1 MRIERNSLIA
11 ITLLFMAGCAAS
23 RQARQAENF
32 SSNTDPVKMPIRHAD
47 EYDLDAGNYQYEAAP
62 ENDDTLPSS
71 QIRKPSQVPLHEPIP
86 APPAIGVSRV
96 KRVSQQQDADHRPEH
111 NNYGDDSCGDGY
123 KIGQQT
129 HFPPVYFGE
138 GCVTSSSPCQE
149 TTTLKKFAQG
159 WNLRAKPHRRSR
171 LESTYDCRKG
181 LACEPGFILP
191 EGCSSTFPRARS
203 NRDARSSV
211 KQYIGGALVEPRTAP
226 HANYGGSLA
235 DPLQE
240 NSWDEQAGAEN
251 PHSSSAEMLD
261 LPSTLETLTQS
272 QPSQHVPNVPVI
284 EAAPAIPLPEAQPEL
299 SPAPSIQLPEA
310 PPKIPQQV
318 DPSAVNRILRPPM
331 WPRLGSTAGTYRS
344 APVAASPDGDDAA
357 LPVIQPGRKI

>member
-1 MRIERNSLIA
+1 MRIERNSFIA
-11 ITLLFMAGCAAS
+11 ITLLFMAGCSAS

-32 SSNTDPVKMPIRHAD
+32 PNNTDPVAMPIRHAD
-47 EYDLDAGNYQYEAAP
+47 EYDLDARNYEYEAAP
-62 ENDDTLPSS
+62 ANDDTLPPS

-96 KRVSQQQDADHRPEH
+96 KRVSQQQDAHHRPEH

-123 KIGQQT
+123 RIGQQT
-129 HFPPVYFGE
+129 HFPPVYFSE
-138 GCVTSSSPCQE
+138 GCVTSSPRCPGE
-149 TTTLKKFAQG
+149 TTLEKFAQG

-171 LESTYDCRKG
+171 LETTYDCRKG

-191 EGCSSTFPRARS
+191 EGCSSTFPRGIS
-203 NRDARSSV
+203 NRDSRSRV

-251 PHSSSAEMLD
+251 AHSSPDEMLD
-261 LPSTLETLTQS
+261 LPSTLETPTQS

-284 EAAPAIPLPEAQPEL
+284 ESAPAIPLPEAQPEL
-299 SPAPSIQLPEA
+299 SPAPLIQLPEA

-344 APVAASPDGDDAA
+344 ETGPTPGVSDDGS
-357 LPVIQPGRKI
+357 LPVIEPGRKI